1 METSEIMRR
10 VIGILTK
17 GAEWEKLLTED
28 PDRTDIQIDGTVDAF
43 VREMIPTKFEVPGNA
58 TPQAVADAMAREMIP
73 AVGRMIACFSMAYL
87 ELAHEYDATQPDK
100 TSAVILRDL
109 ALRAETLN
117 GE

>member
-28 PDRTDIQIDGTVDAF
+28 PDRADIQKDGTVDAF

-58 TPQAVADAMAREMIP
+58 TPQAVADAMTREMIP
-73 AVGRMIACFSMAYL
+73 AIGRMIACFSTAYL
-87 ELAHEYDATQPDK
+87 ELAHEHDSTQPAK
-100 TSAVILRDL
+100 TSADVLIDL
-109 ALRAETLN
+109 ALRAEALD